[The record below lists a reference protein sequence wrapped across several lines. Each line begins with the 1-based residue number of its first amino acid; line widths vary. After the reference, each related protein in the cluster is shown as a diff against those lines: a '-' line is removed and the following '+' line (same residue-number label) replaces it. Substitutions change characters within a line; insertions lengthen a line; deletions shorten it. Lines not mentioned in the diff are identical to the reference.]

1 MYIFS
6 CSYKEKGFSP
16 QDNLSPETS
25 SWRKEAEERENKYLP
40 HHGSFMYLF
49 QWVGKP
55 TGNFFYL

>member
-49 QWVGKP
+49 QWVGK
-55 TGNFFYL
+55 TYW